1 VKLRINGEE
10 RDVVPGTGLEELVA
24 ALGMA
29 PDRVAV
35 ECNRVLVRRTE
46 YESLVLEE
54 NDEVEV
60 VTLVGGG

>member
-1 VKLRINGEE
+1 MKLRINGEE

>member
-1 VKLRINGEE
+1 MKLRVNGAE

-46 YESLVLEE
+46 YESLVLVE